1 MAERVK
7 MTDIAEAAGVSAVT
21 VSYALRDNVG
31 GVSAEKRQEIRRIAE
46 EMGYTAN
53 PAARILKSKH
63 NPDIG
68 MLVMARDYQLD
79 FLEIMAE
86 VASLCEKANI
96 RFHIESCDPQ
106 NNDHLPPLLYNGMA
120 GGVILVGFPTP
131 RISEYLQQAS
141 LPVVQVFEDGPHSV
155 KFDIASGV
163 AESVQYLVAQRHTRI
178 GYIDSANQHY
188 HINRD
193 ARRGFEAAVKEF
205 NCEFDESLHYVID
218 DRKDFQESVE
228 EAVRQLVLDNPNP
241 PTALLSPWDN
251 FTRAIITC
259 LFAHNLKVPQDI
271 SICGRFMTS
280 RCADMSYPPISTL
293 ECNHAVMAQRAFAT
307 LRNVMEGHAVSS
319 APTLLRPT
327 LVIRE
332 TIGRNPKLKEGNV

>member
-1 MAERVK
+1 MAARVK

-21 VSYALRDNVG
+21 VSYALRDHVG
-31 GVSAEKRQEIRRIAE
+31 GVSAEKRAEIRRIAE

-86 VASLCEKANI
+86 VASLCEKSGI

-106 NNDHLPPLLYNGMA
+106 NHDHLPPLLYNGMA

-131 RISEYLQQAS
+131 RISEYLQQS
-141 LPVVQVFEDGPHSV
+141 LLPVVQVFEDGPCSV
-155 KFDIASGV
+155 KFDIAAGV

-178 GYIDSANQHY
+178 GYIDSANRQY

-193 ARRGFEAAVKEF
+193 AWRGFSAAVKEF
-205 NCEFDESLHYVID
+205 NCDFDESLHYVID
-218 DRKDFQESVE
+218 DRKSFRQSVE
-228 EAVRQLVLDNPNP
+228 EAVQKLVLDNPNP
-241 PTALLSPWDN
+241 PGAILSPWDN
-251 FTRAIITC
+251 FTRAFITC
-259 LFAHNLKVPQDI
+259 LFANNISVPQDI
-271 SICGRFMTS
+271 SICGRFLTS

-293 ECNHAVMAQRAFAT
+293 ECNHMIMAQRVFAT
-307 LRNVMEGHAVSS
+307 LRNLMQGQSVSA

-332 TIGRNPKLKEGNV
+332 TIGRSSK